1 MKRLV
6 FMGFLA
12 TLALAPL
19 PFASNRPW
27 SWSLLSLIVGLL
39 MLLWS
44 IGALRDKEM
53 VAIGWRRVW
62 PFLALFA
69 VIIGWFFLQAGAWTP
84 DAWHHPS
91 WAAAAAVL
99 GEPLDG
105 AISVD
110 PAMTRTAIMRLL
122 SYAGIFWLALQFGR
136 NDQNARKIYWSI
148 ALAGFVYS
156 IYGMVIEFGSLN
168 MVLWYERWS
177 YNDSLTSTFINRN
190 SYATYA
196 GLTLL
201 AVLGL
206 TFNEFRRG
214 AVGEMMSISGIR
226 WFLEQ
231 ITGPLGLLLL
241 MAATIGSALLLTGSR
256 GGVTSFTAGLF
267 ALSVGFV
274 LSPGSRP
281 TFGLLVTA
289 ACTLLVAGL
298 MALSGELVLSRFD
311 SVTVDAAGR
320 ANFYRVVLDA
330 ILADP
335 WVGVG
340 YGTFEVAFPVVRDA
354 GITTPLLLDKAHNSY
369 LEFAFEAGVPVFAM
383 MIGLLG
389 GLVALCLRGI
399 WKRRENRLFPCV
411 GVAAASLVGVHALAD
426 FSIQIPAVAV
436 VFAALLGVACA
447 QSLRHRSS
455 TKEL

>member
-1 MKRLV
+1 M
-6 FMGFLA
+6 

-27 SWSLLSLIVGLL
+27 SWSLLSMIVGLL
-39 MLLWS
+39 MLAWA
-44 IGALRDKEM
+44 IGAWRDKEM

-62 PFLALFA
+62 PFLVMFT
-69 VIIGWFFLQAGAWTP
+69 VIVCWFILQAGAWTP
-84 DAWHHPS
+84 DTWHHPS
-91 WAAAAAVL
+91 WDAAAAAL

-110 PAMTRTAIMRLL
+110 PAMTRTALMRLL

-136 NDQNARKIYWSI
+136 NDQNARTIFWSI

-156 IYGMVIEFGSLN
+156 IYGMVIEFSDLN

-177 YNDSLTSTFINRN
+177 YVDSVTSTFINRN

-206 TFNEFRRG
+206 TFNEFRRS
-214 AVGEMMSISGIR
+214 AVGGMMSISGFR
-226 WFLEQ
+226 WLLEQ

-241 MAATIGSALLLTGSR
+241 MVATIGSALLLTGSR
-256 GGVTSFTAGLF
+256 GGISSFTVGVLI
-267 ALSVGFV
+267 LSLGFV

-281 TFGLLVTA
+281 TFGLIITA
-289 ACTLLVAGL
+289 ACSLLVAGL

-335 WVGVG
+335 WVGTG
-340 YGTFEVAFPVVRDA
+340 YGTFEVSFPMVRDA
-354 GITTPLLLDKAHNSY
+354 TIMTPLLLDKAHNSY
-369 LEFAFEAGVPVFAM
+369 LEFAFEAGVPIFAL

-389 GLVALCLRGI
+389 GLGALCVHGV

-411 GVAAASLVGVHALAD
+411 GAAAAALVAVHALVD

-436 VFAALLGVACA
+436 VFAALLGVASA
-447 QSLRHRSS
+447 QSLRHRRLI
-455 TKEL
+455 KEH